1 MYSDT
6 TDTYT
11 TMKRIILYLLFF
23 ITGGIIMPAAARVIF
38 PVAIDSV
45 RYDREGNNMVFSMNV
60 DLSATD
66 IQSTRAQILTPII
79 ASDTNRIELTPI
91 GVYGRRRYI
100 NYQRNGCHPLG
111 ASDEKMY
118 RAKER
123 PSALGY
129 EQSVAWQPWMDDSEV
144 LIRRS
149 VYGCVDCLIEE
160 RTDTIIGYFR
170 LNPAIPE
177 IVYFPA
183 PAQGPK
189 METLEGEAFI
199 DFVVDKTDIRPSYR
213 NNVRELGKIQASID
227 TVLNDPDVRITG
239 VWLKGFASPESPYSH
254 NRDLAMGRTD
264 ALKNYIGQLYRF
276 SDGIIETAFEPED
289 WEGLRRYVDK
299 SNIDHREEILALID
313 SDMEPDAKE
322 AKIKRTFPKE
332 YRFMLENWYPA
343 LRHTNYRITYE
354 ISRFDDVDKI
364 RQVMQTRPS
373 RLSLR
378 EFFILGSNAEPGS
391 DEFNEVFETAV
402 RMYPDNEI
410 ANINAANAALQ
421 RGDYTTAERY
431 LERAGQ
437 SPQAIYARGALAF
450 LRGDYD
456 TAERLMNDAKSIEAS
471 QSTLDEI
478 QRIRNHKQSRTIQ
491 KTLE

>member
-1 MYSDT
+1 
-6 TDTYT
+6 
-11 TMKRIILYLLFF
+11 MKRIILYLLSL
-23 ITGGIIMPAAARVIF
+23 IAGGSVMSAAARVIM
-38 PVAIDSV
+38 PVAVDSV
-45 RYDREGNNMVFSMNV
+45 SYDRQGDNMVFHMNV

-79 ASDTNRIELTPI
+79 ASATDSLELRPV
-91 GVYGRRRYI
+91 GVYGRQRYI
-100 NYQRNGCHPLG
+100 NYLRNGSHPLG
-111 ASDEKMY
+111 GESEMMY
-118 RAKER
+118 RREER
-123 PSALGY
+123 PADLDY
-129 EQSVAWQPWMDDSEV
+129 TQTVAWQPWMDNSEV
-144 LIRRS
+144 LLRRT
-149 VYGCVDCLIEE
+149 VYSCSNCLIDE
-160 RTDTIIGYFR
+160 RIDPLTSYFR
-170 LNPAIPE
+170 INPAIPE

-264 ALKNYIGQLYRF
+264 ALKHYINQLYKF
-276 SDGIIETAFEPED
+276 PGEIVETAFEPED
-289 WEGLRRYVDK
+289 WEGLRRAVEK
-299 SNIDHREEILALID
+299 SNIDNRAAILALID

-322 AKIKRTFPKE
+322 AKIKRTYPKE
-332 YRFMLENWYPA
+332 YKFMLDNWYPA

-364 RQVMQTRPS
+364 RHVMETRPS

-378 EFFILGSNAEPGS
+378 EFFILGNNAEPGS

-431 LERAGQ
+431 LSRAGN
-437 SPQAIYARGALAF
+437 SPEAIYARGALAF
-450 LRGDYD
+450 LQGDYD
-456 TAERLMNDAKSIEAS
+456 TAERLMRQASSIEAS

-478 QRIRNHKQSRTIQ
+478 DRIRNHNSNHITSKYF
-491 KTLE
+491 E